1 MATQGSISPFAK
13 VIFHLKSKSRVSVTP
28 FDLAIA
34 KSGPH
39 ASRVASVVIVVV
51 AVVVDIA
58 EIVIVV
64 VIRRTKAPPNRRG
77 HGGMIIS
84 NLTVTGLIVIIL
96 KLIILF
102 IGIRIIS
109 GSEYLKFRQVKQIIS
124 GSIHIALNITASVC
138 HLVGLFGHR
147 LHHGPQVRRKR
158 RHKAVRNRA
167 GGGSTIP
174 VQGRTLIARFPAAI
188 IGV

>member
-1 MATQGSISPFAK
+1 MGAGSSCGGLGGKAGPQPTRIGSGIAGVGAISPNNHE
-13 VIFHLKSKSRVSVTP
+13 IVT
-28 FDLAIA
+28 
-34 KSGPH
+34 
-39 ASRVASVVIVVV
+39 VVV
-51 AVVVDIA
+51 K
-58 EIVIVV
+58 
-64 VIRRTKAPPNRRG
+64 RRTKAPPNRRG
-77 HGGMIIS
+77 HGGMFIS

-138 HLVGLFGHR
+138 HIVGVFGHR